1 MAHFVG
7 LPRRVKLEARRGAL
21 LRVIQECL
29 ALLAGKRTYDF
40 RSLASKKLL
49 ASFWDFCWD
58 MPPRTESEGAKFAA
72 ELYARSGAAA
82 YGLSTE
88 QFDLILK
95 EIQKKYVANA
105 SAEQKADFCAA
116 LRLEELALARA
127 CAAGNERAWEDFISR
142 YRQKLHG
149 MALHITRD
157 SAHAA
162 ELADSLFAD
171 LYGVSARNGVRNS
184 KLVFYT
190 GRGSLEGW
198 LRTVMAQEFINRY
211 RKQKRSVSLE
221 EQTED
226 GVQFAAKVP
235 EPTSTLDQRLETATD
250 QALAELSA
258 EDRFTLA
265 AYYLDGR
272 TLAEIARALGLHES
286 SVSRRLDRLS
296 AALRKRI
303 LAGLREQGMSYAQAT
318 EALEADVRDITL
330 DLRSRLMQDSG
341 PTTFS
346 SRKVPAREAGDGRND

>member
-1 MAHFVG
+1 MTLRAQSG
-7 LPRRVKLEARRGAL
+7 DTAIAAAL
-21 LRVIQECL
+21 YL
-29 ALLAGKRTYDF
+29 
-40 RSLASKKLL
+40 
-49 ASFWDFCWD
+49 
-58 MPPRTESEGAKFAA
+58 
-72 ELYARSGAAA
+72 RSGAAA
-82 YGLSTE
+82 YGVSAE
-88 QFDLILK
+88 QFAIIL
-95 EIQKKYVANA
+95 EDIQRKYAPKA
-105 SAEQKADFCAA
+105 SAEEKADFCAA

-157 SAHAA
+157 GAHAA

-221 EQTED
+221 EQTEE
-226 GVQFAAKVP
+226 GVQFVAQDP
-235 EPTSTLDQRLETATD
+235 EPSCTFDQRLETATD
-250 QALAELSA
+250 QALAELSS

-265 AYYLDGR
+265 SYYLDRR
-272 TLAEIARALGLHES
+272 TLAEIARSLGLHES

-296 AALRKRI
+296 TGLRKRI
-303 LAGLREQGMSYAQAT
+303 LTGLREQGMSHAQAT

-330 DLRSRLMQDSG
+330 DLRSRLMQDSKAAAFPG
-341 PTTFS
+341 
-346 SRKVPAREAGDGRND
+346 RKISAVDGKRGEE